1 MKPLDDYLLVAD
13 MDGTLYK
20 NQDNLP
26 LVNKEAIEKF
36 VNLGGKFTV
45 ATGRGIKTAEFIT
58 KLIDFNC
65 PIIVNNGHIFYDYD
79 REKIVESVDFP
90 ESAKEFLKLIMER
103 FPNAG
108 IEVFSDEDL
117 FVIRENETVINHLSY
132 EHIEYDLTDLE
143 DVLDLPWQ
151 KVIVEESEDKIGEI
165 RDFAEKNKPDDLRM
179 LATSKVFMEF
189 ATTYTDKGTAIL
201 KLADMLDIPHSN
213 VCAIGNYYNDLEM
226 IEAAG
231 IGAIVNDSPDDLKE
245 IADYITTKD
254 CADGALAEFIDYI
267 INL

>member
-1 MKPLDDYLLVAD
+1 
-13 MDGTLYK
+13 
-20 NQDNLP
+20 
-26 LVNKEAIEKF
+26 
-36 VNLGGKFTV
+36 
-45 ATGRGIKTAEFIT
+45 
-58 KLIDFNC
+58 
-65 PIIVNNGHIFYDYD
+65 
-79 REKIVESVDFP
+79 
-90 ESAKEFLKLIMER
+90 MER